1 MDLNNLVF
9 YIGADTP
16 ALGYARSFLEAQG
29 CTVASLPSSA
39 VTHLILNVP
48 TFAADGRLIGGNDLL
63 ELLDKLPQDVTV
75 IGGNLANPILQ
86 DYSTQDLLRNE
97 SYLAENAAITAEC
110 ALQVAFGHY
119 NAVLRNTPVLIA
131 GWGRIAK
138 CLAKLLSGLGA
149 AVTITARKEADT
161 AIAGALGYHAVP
173 LERIAPRLA
182 DYRIIFNTVPA
193 MVLPEQQAKLC
204 RADCLKI
211 DLASVPGISGTDVIT
226 ARGLPGKLAPETAGH
241 LIAKTILGLTAH
253 KEVSS

>member
-1 MDLNNLVF
+1 MNKFVLYPVGSSDSCQ
-9 YIGADTP
+9 
-16 ALGYARSFLEAQG
+16 YAATFLKQEG
-29 CTVASLPSSA
+29 FLLTDHPSPDI
-39 VTHLILNVP
+39 THLLLDIP
-48 TFAADGRLIGGNDLL
+48 TFHEKGFLRNGTSLQ
-63 ELLDKLPQDVTV
+63 ELLRMLPESVTV
-75 IGGNLANPILQ
+75 IGGSLKQ
-86 DYSTQDLLRNE
+86 DYLSGYRTIDLLKDPY
-97 SYLAENAAITAEC
+97 YLAKNAAITAEC

-138 CLAKLLSGLGA
+138 CLAKLLSSLGA
-149 AVTITARKEADT
+149 EVTITARKEADT

>member
-1 MDLNNLVF
+1 MNDQLM

-16 ALGYARSFLEAQG
+16 ALKAAQRHLEAAD
-29 CTVASLPSSA
+29 CHVTLEPSNE
-39 VTHLILNVP
+39 VTHLLLSTP
-48 TFAADGRLIGGNDLL
+48 TFAPDGSLVGGQDLNALLRELPSDTTIIGGNIS
-63 ELLDKLPQDVTV
+63 V
-75 IGGNLANPILQ
+75 PIFQ
-86 DYSTQDLLRNE
+86 NYPTIDLLRNE

-110 ALQVAFGHY
+110 ALQVAFGHS

-138 CLAKLLSGLGA
+138 CLAKLLSSLGA
-149 AVTITARKEADT
+149 EVTITARKEADT

>member
-1 MDLNNLVF
+1 M
-9 YIGADTP
+9 
-16 ALGYARSFLEAQG
+16 
-29 CTVASLPSSA
+29 
-39 VTHLILNVP
+39 
-48 TFAADGRLIGGNDLL
+48 
-63 ELLDKLPQDVTV
+63 
-75 IGGNLANPILQ
+75 
-86 DYSTQDLLRNE
+86 
-97 SYLAENAAITAEC
+97 
-110 ALQVAFGHY
+110 AFGHS

-149 AVTITARKEADT
+149 EVTITARKEADT

-173 LERIAPRLA
+173 LERIVPRLA

-193 MVLPEQQAKLC
+193 MILPADGRVIVFCSDTNAAKAGEPLH
-204 RADCLKI
+204 AKFKLS
-211 DLASVPGISGTDVIT
+211 SVGETVSLFDPNAYLLDSVTGIAGADVIT